1 MSWHS
6 TVVWLLRRSIWQRE
20 TDAVELI
27 RFNLGD
33 GGKDRCV
40 RVIAGRLG
48 GRTLVAPAGGATR
61 PTADRVREALFSV
74 LANVEGDQVLDL
86 YAGTGALG
94 IEALS
99 RGAAHATFVE
109 NARPALRALRH
120 NIHALELGHVT
131 TVLPIAVERA
141 LRTAP
146 WRGEGFDLVF
156 LDPPYALLR
165 RGRFMNALAA
175 VVDRNLA
182 SALRS
187 GGRLILEHGSA
198 EDAPQVAG
206 MTLEETRVY
215 GDTALSFYLR

>member
-1 MSWHS
+1 
-6 TVVWLLRRSIWQRE
+6 
-20 TDAVELI
+20 
-27 RFNLGD
+27 
-33 GGKDRCV
+33 V

-48 GRTLVAPAGGATR
+48 GRTLVSPSGGATR

-74 LANVEGDQVLDL
+74 LANVEGDTVLDL

-120 NIHALELGHVT
+120 NIHALELGPVT
-131 TVLPIAVERA
+131 TVFPIAVERA

-165 RGRFMNALAA
+165 GGRFIDALAGA
-175 VVDRNLA
+175 VDRNVA
-182 SALRS
+182 SLLRP
-187 GGRLILEHGSA
+187 GGRVIVEHASA
-198 EDAPQVAG
+198 EDAPEVANI
-206 MTLEETRVY
+206 TLEKTRVY